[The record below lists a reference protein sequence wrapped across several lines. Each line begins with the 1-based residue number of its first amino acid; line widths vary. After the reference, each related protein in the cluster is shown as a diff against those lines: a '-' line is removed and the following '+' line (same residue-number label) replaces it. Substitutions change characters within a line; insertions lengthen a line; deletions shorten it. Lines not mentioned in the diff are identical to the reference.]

1 MQEKR
6 IRLVA
11 AVGLTATIVSA
22 YAPVFRDQPNPFFL
36 HLTRV
41 ALVVGTSAL
50 SVLVLLIVEAS

>member
-1 MQEKR
+1 MAPFGVG
-6 IRLVA
+6 LVA

-50 SVLVLLIVEAS
+50 GLIVLLIIEAS